1 MTIKQYDVVKLK
13 DGFKGTVLEIFQG
26 NSEPAFLLESGVS
39 DDDGR
44 YPQRTVNKSEIVK
57 VTYSAPK

>member
-1 MTIKQYDVVKLK
+1 MTVKEFDVVRLK
-13 DGFKGTVLEIFQG
+13 DGFEGTVLEVFQG
-26 NSEPAFLLESGVS
+26 NPDPAFLLESGTS

-44 YPQRTVNKSEIVK
+44 YPQRTVKKSEIVK